1 MTPLKKISK
10 IPVLRNSII
19 IGALAISSASMVF
32 TSCGSSETQY
42 TEETKYELTQGLIT
56 EVEEVEK
63 ELFKITNET
72 EVPQIEDSRII
83 ASYID
88 GTRDTFTLEEAKLVD
103 ADSPTRR
110 RSMNGVLMGGLMG
123 YYMGRSLSS
132 PVNRGAYKTPAT
144 YQKAA
149 KTTST
154 LKQTAKRTTVRRPV
168 NSSKGFG
175 GGKSTRSF
183 GG

>member
-1 MTPLKKISK
+1 MTPVKKFSK
-10 IPVLRNSII
+10 IPSLRNTIVV
-19 IGALAISSASMVF
+19 GALAVSSLSLVF
-32 TSCGSSETQY
+32 TSCGSSEQEY

-72 EVPQIEDSRII
+72 NVPEIADSRII
-83 ASYID
+83 ATYLD
-88 GTRDTFTLEEAKLVD
+88 GVKDTFTLEEARLVD
-103 ADSPTRR
+103 ADNPRR
-110 RSMNGVLMGGLMG
+110 RSMNGVLMGGMMG

-132 PVNRGAYKTPAT
+132 PVNRGAYKTPSA
-144 YQKAA
+144 YQKAT

-175 GGKSTRSF
+175 GGKSTRSY

>member
-1 MTPLKKISK
+1 MTPLKKFSS
-10 IPVLRNSII
+10 IPSIKNSIV
-19 IGALAISSASMVF
+19 IGALAFSSVSLIF
-32 TSCGSSETQY
+32 SSCSSEPEY

-72 EVPQIEDSRII
+72 SVDKVEDSRII
-83 ASYID
+83 AAYLD
-88 GTRDTFTLEEAKLVD
+88 GQRDTFTLEEAKLVD
-103 ADSPTRR
+103 ADNPR
-110 RSMNGVLMGGLMG
+110 RSNSMRGVLMGGMMG

-132 PVNRGAYKTPAT
+132 PINKGAYKTPSA
-144 YQKAA
+144 YQKAT

-154 LKQTAKRTTVRRPV
+154 IKQTAKRTTVRRPV

>member
-1 MTPLKKISK
+1 MTPLKKFSSV
-10 IPVLRNSII
+10 PSLRKTVV
-19 IGALAISSASMVF
+19 IGALAFSSFSMVF
-32 TSCGSSETQY
+32 TSCGSSEQQY

-63 ELFKITNET
+63 ELFKITDET
-72 EVPQIEDSRII
+72 SVPLVEDSRII
-83 ASYID
+83 ATYLD
-88 GTRDTFTLEEAKLVD
+88 GVRDTFTLEEAKLVD
-103 ADSPTRR
+103 ADNPR
-110 RSMNGVLMGGLMG
+110 RSSMRGVLMGGMMG

-132 PVNRGAYKTPAT
+132 PINKGAYKSPAT
-144 YQKAA
+144 YQKAT

-154 LKQTAKRTTVRRPV
+154 LKQSAKRTTVRRPV

-175 GGKSTRSF
+175 GGKSTRSY